1 MVRGLGNFADRFESY
16 TDNYML
22 LGGTACYIAMKL
34 VGQSFRAT
42 KDLDI
47 VLFLEPRRDEFDSRF
62 WDFVRAGG
70 YQTRQQ
76 ANGRH

>member
-47 VLFLEPRRDEFDSRF
+47 LLFLEQRRDEFVSHF
-62 WDFVRAGG
+62 WGVVRAGG

-76 ANGRH
+76 ADDLH